1 MREIR
6 ALIMAR
12 LGQNGVLM
20 ADILVKRVKAEIDD
34 LVQIGDEIAKIAGRA
49 RTTLGQDWVIKASS
63 WVSRIGEIVRK
74 LCGPQ
79 SKHLVSYE
87 AAVAT
92 KDFYSMHGNHHRHIG
107 VMQGVIKAVQHEF
120 EMGLLA
126 EFRDLVQA
134 DIFADFL
141 EMGEYLLDEGYKDA
155 AAVVIGSVLEDTLR
169 KLAETND
176 IATKK
181 PNGKPLTIEPFNVE
195 CAKAGVYDKLV
206 QKQITSW
213 GDLRNKAA
221 HGEYDEYDVDQ
232 VKMMLLFVQKFAS
245 DYLGT

>member
-1 MREIR
+1 MTNTLEKR
-6 ALIMAR
+6 A
-12 LGQNGVLM
+12 
-20 ADILVKRVKAEIDD
+20 KAEIDD
-34 LVQIGDEIAKIAGRA
+34 LIRIGDEIAVAA
-49 RTTLGQDWVIKASS
+49 CLSSTTGPRQDWVIKVSA

-79 SKHLVSYE
+79 SKHTINYE

-92 KDFYSMHGNHHRHIG
+92 ESFYDVDRYHWKHIG

-126 EFRDLVQA
+126 DFRGLVQA

-141 EMGEYLLDEGYKDA
+141 DMGEYLLGERYKDA

-169 KLAETND
+169 KLAEANS
-176 IATKK
+176 IATRK
-181 PNGKPLTIEPFNVE
+181 PNGRPLTIEPLNVE
-195 CAKAGVYDKLV
+195 CAKAGIYDKLV
-206 QKQITSW
+206 QKQVTSW

-221 HGEYDEYDVDQ
+221 HGKYDEYDADQ
-232 VKMMLLFVQKFAS
+232 VKMMLLFVQKFATE
-245 DYLGT
+245 YLGT

>member
-1 MREIR
+1 MTNTLE
-6 ALIMAR
+6 
-12 LGQNGVLM
+12 
-20 ADILVKRVKAEIDD
+20 KRVKAEIDD
-34 LVQIGDEIAKIAGRA
+34 LVRIGDEIGAAAGSSGS
-49 RTTLGQDWVIKASS
+49 TLGQDWVITASS

-79 SKHLVSYE
+79 SKHMISYE
-87 AAVAT
+87 AAMTT
-92 KDFYSMHGNHHRHIG
+92 KNFYTMHSSYYSHIG

-126 EFRDLVQA
+126 EFRGLVQA

-141 EMGEYLLDEGYKDA
+141 EMGEYLLGEGYKDA

-169 KLAETND
+169 KLAEANVNV
-176 IATKK
+176 IATRKH
-181 PNGKPLTIEPFNVE
+181 NGNPLTIDPLNVE
-195 CAKAGVYDKLV
+195 CAKAGIYDKLV
-206 QKQITSW
+206 QKQVTGW

-221 HGEYDEYDVDQ
+221 HGEYGEYDADQ
-232 VKMMLLFVQKFAS
+232 VRMMLLFVKKFAS